1 MTIDP
6 ALFAVLWMVFV
17 VGVAALFSVLLVRN
31 ITRRAD
37 RRRQQHPAE

>member
-6 ALFAVLWMVFV
+6 ALFAGLTMVLVPA
-17 VGVAALFSVLLVRN
+17 VAALFSVLLVRN